1 MGRPVGCG
9 LCWSFLIGLSWEK
22 CHSWDGL
29 LNMCSILPKKNISD
43 IMKIQNEYI
52 KNTNKNTISF
62 LCSLKEI
69 REEEKR
75 LIRYNK
81 LRKKEN
87 T

>member
-1 MGRPVGCG
+1 
-9 LCWSFLIGLSWEK
+9 
-22 CHSWDGL
+22 
-29 LNMCSILPKKNISD
+29 MCSILTKKNISD

-75 LIRYNK
+75 FWRAL
-81 LRKKEN
+81 
-87 T
+87 